1 MLMYMYLCI
10 SLYIYMY
17 IYMYLRFMI
26 VDAETHQPSQHQIR
40 NSDPKKPKISWVI
53 LPLGSSTNRV
63 APWPPQIRLGL
74 TLL

>member
-1 MLMYMYLCI
+1 
-10 SLYIYMY
+10 MY

-63 APWPPQIRLGL
+63 AHIAIDS
-74 TLL
+74 